1 MLTSD
6 SYVRSVSGVI
16 LRLRRGSGL
25 SGPRNKH
32 QLTSTILNMRINTMQ
47 IRPYLEADEQAVV
60 NLWQVCE
67 LTRPWNNPQRDIAR
81 KLEVQRELFLVGEI
95 DGRIVA
101 SVMAGYDGH
110 RGWINYLAVHPDFQ
124 RRRVASEL
132 MEAAQAVLLELG
144 CPKINL
150 QVRLSNESAVGFYKS
165 IGYAQ
170 DEVVSFGKR
179 IIPDTAA

>member
-1 MLTSD
+1 M
-6 SYVRSVSGVI
+6 
-16 LRLRRGSGL
+16 
-25 SGPRNKH
+25 
-32 QLTSTILNMRINTMQ
+32 QL
-47 IRPYLEADEQAVV
+47 RPYLEADEQAVV
-60 NLWQVCE
+60 NLWQACE
-67 LTRPWNNPQRDIAR
+67 LTRPWNNPQRDITR
-81 KLEVQRELFLVGEI
+81 KLEVQRELFLVGDI

-124 RRRVASEL
+124 RRRIASEL
-132 MEAAQAVLLELG
+132 MEAAQTLLLELG
-144 CPKINL
+144 CPKISL

-165 IGYAQ
+165 IGYVQ

>member
-1 MLTSD
+1 M
-6 SYVRSVSGVI
+6 
-16 LRLRRGSGL
+16 
-25 SGPRNKH
+25 
-32 QLTSTILNMRINTMQ
+32 QL
-47 IRPYLEADEQAVV
+47 RPYLEADEQAVV
-60 NLWQVCE
+60 NLWQACE

-81 KLEVQRELFLVGEI
+81 KLEIQRELFLVGDI

-124 RRRVASEL
+124 RRRIASEL
-132 MEAAQAVLLELG
+132 MEAAQTLLLELG
-144 CPKINL
+144 CPKISL
-150 QVRLSNESAVGFYKS
+150 QVRLSNESAAGFYKS
-165 IGYAQ
+165 IGYVQ

>member
-1 MLTSD
+1 M
-6 SYVRSVSGVI
+6 
-16 LRLRRGSGL
+16 
-25 SGPRNKH
+25 
-32 QLTSTILNMRINTMQ
+32 QL
-47 IRPYLEADEQAVV
+47 RPYLEADEQAVV
-60 NLWQVCE
+60 NLWQACE
-67 LTRPWNNPQRDIAR
+67 LTRPWNNPQRDITR
-81 KLEVQRELFLVGEI
+81 KLEVQRELFLVGDI

-124 RRRVASEL
+124 RRRIASEL
-132 MEAAQAVLLELG
+132 MEAAQTLLLEPG
-144 CPKINL
+144 CPKISL

-165 IGYAQ
+165 IGYVQ